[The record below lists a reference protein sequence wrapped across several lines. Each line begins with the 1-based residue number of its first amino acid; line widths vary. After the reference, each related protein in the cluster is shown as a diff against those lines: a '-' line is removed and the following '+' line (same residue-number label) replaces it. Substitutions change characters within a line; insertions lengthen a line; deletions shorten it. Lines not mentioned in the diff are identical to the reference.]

1 MPILDRDTLDLIS
14 HSAAQ
19 TRRFGARLGV
29 LLRPGD
35 VVCLEGDLGTG
46 KTRLVQ
52 GIGLGM
58 GVTEPITS
66 PTYTL
71 IAEYRPPP
79 PAPTL
84 YHVDVYRL
92 DAPVGQILDVGIDDY
107 LGGSGVCVIEWADR
121 IRDVLPDACLWI
133 KLTHL
138 DETKRGILIRAGSK
152 RYRAV
157 LHQFRESAFGV

>member
-19 TRRFGARLGV
+19 TRRFGARLGT
-29 LLRPGD
+29 LLHPGD
-35 VVCLEGDLGTG
+35 VVCLKGDLGTG

-58 GVTEPITS
+58 GVVEPITS

-71 IAEYRPPP
+71 IAEYHAPP

-92 DAPVGQILDVGIDDY
+92 DAPVDQVVDLGIDDY

-121 IRDVLPDACLWI
+121 IRDVLPDDCLWI
-133 KLTHL
+133 ELSHL
-138 DETKRGILIRAGSK
+138 NEMKRGILIRADSE
-152 RYRAV
+152 RYRS
-157 LHQFRESAFGV
+157 LLRQFRKSTFGV